1 MSKFSTHWLPSP
13 ALSCVSVFHLYIC
26 LFWLTVLM
34 HTPLPWNI
42 QTCQGWTLTNGPQH
56 GASNTDSWIHTCVC
70 PCRHIWSSN
79 IDVVFLPPLCDE
91 AGSHSEPGASLL
103 AGLQARNSPD
113 PLVCLPTTEVTET
126 RCQSR
131 HTGAVELN
139 LGPTLVQKTVSAES
153 SSSPTFYFW
162 GDCWCETKSQSIL
175 VSWSQGKPSGDNI
188 LGSPSLYPDNE
199 LPASLSLTIVA

>member
-70 PCRHIWSSN
+70 PCRHMEVKHWCRVSST
-79 IDVVFLPPLCDE
+79 PLLWGRVSQWTRSFPIGWT
-91 AGSHSEPGASLL
+91 AGQEFSGPS
-103 AGLQARNSPD
+103 
-113 PLVCLPTTEVTET
+113 CLPSHHWGH
-126 RCQSR
+126 RNALPIPAHRSC
-131 HTGAVELN
+131 GVELGSYACAEN
-139 LGPTLVQKTVSAES
+139 SFCRVILQPHVLLLRRLLMRNQKSVNISFMES
-153 SSSPTFYFW
+153 
-162 GDCWCETKSQSIL
+162 
-175 VSWSQGKPSGDNI
+175 GKAI
-188 LGSPSLYPDNE
+188 RR
-199 LPASLSLTIVA
+199 